1 MSAQSAECG
10 NETATEDEE
19 DDDDGETHQTTL
31 MLMIH
36 PGPSKTLS
44 GLDN

>member
-10 NETATEDEE
+10 NESATED

-31 MLMIH
+31 MLTIH
-36 PGPSKTLS
+36 PGPSETLS